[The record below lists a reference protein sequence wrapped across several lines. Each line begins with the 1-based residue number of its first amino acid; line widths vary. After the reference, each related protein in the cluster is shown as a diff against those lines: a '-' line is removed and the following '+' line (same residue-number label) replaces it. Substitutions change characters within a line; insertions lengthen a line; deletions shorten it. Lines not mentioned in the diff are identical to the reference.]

1 MAKAINPKGISRGNS
16 NGAPPKVRVT
26 GKGINAKTATTPP
39 PGNSPR
45 NTRSPGPSGK
55 GLKKG
60 RKPTGKD
67 PVGGGKLNIST
78 PGGGIKV
85 KSSKTG
91 RSPRG
96 RKGGASAF

>member
-1 MAKAINPKGISRGNS
+1 MAKSINPKGISRGNS
-16 NGAPPKVRVT
+16 NGSPPKVAVR
-26 GKGINAKTATTPP
+26 GEGINVKTAVKLPAGTPE
-39 PGNSPR
+39 R
-45 NTRSPGPSGK
+45 NTKNPGPSGK

-67 PVGGGKLNIST
+67 PSKVSKLNISK

-85 KSSKTG
+85 KSNKTG

-96 RKGGASAF
+96 RKSGAGV

>member
-1 MAKAINPKGISRGNS
+1 MAKAINPKGISSAGQ
-16 NGAPPKVRVT
+16 NGSPPKT
-26 GKGINAKTATTPP
+26 ACKGEGINRKEVTNVPGGTA
-39 PGNSPR
+39 PR

-67 PVGGGKLNIST
+67 PVKSSKLNIST

-85 KSSKTG
+85 KSNKTG

-96 RKGGASAF
+96 RKGGASAV

>member
-1 MAKAINPKGISRGNS
+1 MAKSINPKGISRGNS
-16 NGAPPKVRVT
+16 NGSPPKVKVS
-26 GKGINAKTATTPP
+26 GEGINAKTAVKLPSGT
-39 PGNSPR
+39 SPR
-45 NTRSPGPSGK
+45 NTKSPGPSGK

-67 PVGGGKLNIST
+67 PVGGGKLDISK

-85 KSSKTG
+85 ESNKTG

-96 RKGGASAF
+96 RKSGAGVV